1 MVCQALWERDL
12 DVVLTE
18 LDRMDEEEERKGQRK
33 LNDMG
38 SKKSYIGYMT
48 YFWRSRVYS
57 R

>member
-38 SKKSYIGYMT
+38 SKKSY
-48 YFWRSRVYS
+48 
-57 R
+57 